1 MKTKIM
7 MKNLIMIILC
17 IVLTFGVCAC
27 ADAFNPEEICLNA
40 VLKEFNENDEI
51 WGTKVVKLKNIPH
64 KHDFNDCFEIT
75 VYSKDSVWVYIGG
88 IEYHGSTII
97 SVDMDFAYS
106 IVYETSINVG
116 D

>member
-1 MKTKIM
+1 M
-7 MKNLIMIILC
+7 
-17 IVLTFGVCAC
+17 LT
-27 ADAFNPEEICLNA
+27 
-40 VLKEFNENDEI
+40 
-51 WGTKVVKLKNIPH
+51 H
-64 KHDFNDCFEIT
+64 DCFEIT